1 MKLIDS
7 SVKYIDT
14 TTLGPTEI
22 IERVGRTCY
31 KSESAFDKESSIKFF
46 KQLVDRHHYAMLEH
60 ATFIFLL
67 YVEDLEDKVMKS
79 PHVNVTIFNKFVT
92 VSANLRSIKENNLT
106 SYMAELIHHYP
117 ELNYYFGLESAP
129 KTVCHVSLVTD
140 IGKWCVVAT
149 EEEIKKHLH
158 FTFHF
163 TCDRGVSHE
172 MVRHRPASFAQ
183 ESTRYC
189 NYSKDK
195 FGKEITC
202 IKPAFYYD
210 DSKWTNEAKSV
221 YENALKQA
229 EFYYF
234 MLLDKGLTPQQARG
248 VLPTDL
254 KTEIIMTANF
264 EEWEHFFA
272 LRAKGVTG
280 APHPN
285 MKKVALEAYNVFT
298 SLLTNHF
305 NIYVLDELL

>member
-67 YVEDLEDKVMKS
+67 YVDDLEDKVMKS

-117 ELNYYFGLESAP
+117 ELNYYFGLKSAP

-140 IGKWCVVAT
+140 IKS
-149 EEEIKKHLH
+149 
-158 FTFHF
+158 
-163 TCDRGVSHE
+163 GV
-172 MVRHRPASFAQ
+172 
-183 ESTRYC
+183 
-189 NYSKDK
+189 
-195 FGKEITC
+195 
-202 IKPAFYYD
+202 
-210 DSKWTNEAKSV
+210 
-221 YENALKQA
+221 
-229 EFYYF
+229 
-234 MLLDKGLTPQQARG
+234 
-248 VLPTDL
+248 
-254 KTEIIMTANF
+254 
-264 EEWEHFFA
+264 
-272 LRAKGVTG
+272 
-280 APHPN
+280 
-285 MKKVALEAYNVFT
+285 
-298 SLLTNHF
+298 
-305 NIYVLDELL
+305 